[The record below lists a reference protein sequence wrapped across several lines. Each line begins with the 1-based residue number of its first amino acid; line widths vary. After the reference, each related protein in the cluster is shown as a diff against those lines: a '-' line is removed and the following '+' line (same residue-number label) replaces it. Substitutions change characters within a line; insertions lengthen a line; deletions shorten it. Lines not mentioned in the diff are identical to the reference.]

1 MSESNF
7 VHCGL
12 RRRQLEDMNI
22 EVGQTEYINNLNC
35 IDEKEL
41 QGRGDDEDPP
51 EKHVKHYPS
60 LLGAIAWC
68 IMTRVD
74 TCIYV
79 AALQR
84 HGKAPK
90 VGHIRKMNVLLKYMK
105 ESPLVLTAQR
115 LTPPA
120 KLMAVGDVAF
130 RREPLDQ
137 GLAMRGAVYLL
148 IETKQEHGGRC
159 NVLEYYSRKQA
170 HVVRSTWGA

>member
-1 MSESNF
+1 MIASLEAVFGMMTMSESNF

-22 EVGQTEYINNLNC
+22 EVDQTEYIKNLNC

-51 EKHVKHYPS
+51 EKHAKLYPS

-68 IMTRVD
+68 IMTRID
-74 TCIYV
+74 ICIYV

-90 VGHIRKMNVLLKYMK
+90 
-105 ESPLVLTAQR
+105 
-115 LTPPA
+115 
-120 KLMAVGDVAF
+120 
-130 RREPLDQ
+130 
-137 GLAMRGAVYLL
+137 
-148 IETKQEHGGRC
+148 
-159 NVLEYYSRKQA
+159 
-170 HVVRSTWGA
+170 